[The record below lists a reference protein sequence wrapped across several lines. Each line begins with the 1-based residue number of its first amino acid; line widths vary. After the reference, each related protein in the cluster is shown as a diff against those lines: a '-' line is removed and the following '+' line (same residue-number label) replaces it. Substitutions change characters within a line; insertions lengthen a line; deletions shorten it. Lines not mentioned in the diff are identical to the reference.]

1 MKRILLVLCLC
12 VAPLGP
18 IGCNSSPS
26 ERVQAVTTLK
36 AIGLSVDAA
45 MKVSAQLLKDGKI
58 NGEQWGKIAVAHARF
73 QQAFKLAISAVQSDL
88 TPASP
93 DLIKLGGELLSI
105 VATYQPKAS

>member
-1 MKRILLVLCLC
+1 MKRLLLVLCLC

-73 QQAFKLAISAVQSDL
+73 KLAISAVQSDL